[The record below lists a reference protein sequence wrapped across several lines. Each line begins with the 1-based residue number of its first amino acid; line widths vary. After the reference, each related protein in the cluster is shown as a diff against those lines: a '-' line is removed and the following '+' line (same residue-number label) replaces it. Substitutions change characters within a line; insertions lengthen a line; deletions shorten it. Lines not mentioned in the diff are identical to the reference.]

1 MKLAKHSWLKITT
14 LAMLLLLAAV
24 FIGCNAAA
32 PPDQGA
38 TSNSAPTP
46 AAVSEPRS
54 QAGGYLETG

>member
-1 MKLAKHSWLKITT
+1 MELAKHSWLKITT

-32 PPDQGA
+32 LPDQGA
-38 TSNSAPTP
+38 SNSAPTP